1 MSDFGDG
8 GADQALRAF
17 EMNVRK
23 TFEAVSVLQGQVAA
37 LTAYVAH
44 LGLSVKD
51 ADLLAIKGAAQ
62 EAAQYLTPP
71 FGVTNPA
78 RHASEYVDHIH
89 ALAKKAGNE
98 GAHG

>member
-1 MSDFGDG
+1 VKNT
-8 GADQALRAF
+8 L
-17 EMNVRK
+17 
-23 TFEAVSVLQGQVAA
+23 EAVSVLQGQLAA
-37 LTAYVAH
+37 LTAYVTH

-62 EAAQYLTPP
+62 EAVQYLSTP
-71 FGVTNPA
+71 FGTTNPA